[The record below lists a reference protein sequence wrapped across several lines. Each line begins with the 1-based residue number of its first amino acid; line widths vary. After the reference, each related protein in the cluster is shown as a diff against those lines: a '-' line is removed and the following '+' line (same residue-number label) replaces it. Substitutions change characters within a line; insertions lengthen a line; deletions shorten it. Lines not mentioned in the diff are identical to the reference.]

1 MKEGDA
7 SVQVKLPSANAKL
20 NDAANEK
27 VIALNA
33 AKPVILSGG
42 GLSVTIPAGTL
53 SKGAD
58 VNAMLVNPKDK
69 GNVIQVTLSDGAKV
83 ILPFSVVGG
92 GSASYLAK
100 LVGSYRII
108 DNAKTFPDVAEGH
121 WAGDAVSFAASHE
134 LFNGMGDGTFNP
146 TAPMT
151 RSMLVTVLAR
161 LDSAAGGGTASFRD
175 VPANAWYAESVA
187 WAAENKLVEGDGV
200 DFRPDDP
207 ITREQLCTIL
217 ARYLDYAGLTL
228 PETST
233 AGGFSDTASVSP
245 WASDAVSMALR
256 AGLLTGKPGGLID
269 PQGQASR
276 AEIAVMLQRFVE
288 SVLK

>member
-1 MKEGDA
+1 M
-7 SVQVKLPSANAKL
+7 
-20 NDAANEK
+20 
-27 VIALNA
+27 
-33 AKPVILSGG
+33 
-42 GLSVTIPAGTL
+42 
-53 SKGAD
+53 
-58 VNAMLVNPKDK
+58 
-69 GNVIQVTLSDGAKV
+69 
-83 ILPFSVVGG
+83 
-92 GSASYLAK
+92 
-100 LVGSYRII
+100 
-108 DNAKTFPDVAEGH
+108 
-121 WAGDAVSFAASHE
+121 
-134 LFNGMGDGTFNP
+134 
-146 TAPMT
+146 
-151 RSMLVTVLAR
+151 
-161 LDSAAGGGTASFRD
+161 
-175 VPANAWYAESVA
+175 A

-288 SVLK
+288 SVLM